1 MNVEKLFKVLVVGGA
16 MMGAA
21 QTMGQGLDPIPGIS
35 DGNAD
40 QLAFCYP
47 DDENTCVENEEGEV
61 VVRDGLFCCWGTSC
75 KVEE

>member
-16 MMGAA
+16 LMGASQSMA
-21 QTMGQGLDPIPGIS
+21 QGLDIPGLS
-35 DGNAD
+35 DDDPG

-75 KVEE
+75 KIEQ